1 MQSPLAAGRRLVQH
15 QPMTGDAAI
24 DEAIR
29 EIGLLEDEEVDL
41 LGSAFALALL
51 DDPGADLDMAE
62 SVIAEIDDD
71 LDDCFDTGRPADRAL
86 TLASIIGGRHAFV
99 GNAEN
104 YDDPGNA
111 DLLRVVETRRGLPVA
126 LAIIYVEL
134 ARLRGWE
141 AEVLN
146 VPGHVLVRIGTRE
159 DGQVIDPFNG
169 GAAIDG
175 DGINALLEG
184 HYRRRVPAI
193 QRDFA
198 AMTNREVLV
207 RLLNNPAGRAEAAR
221 DFERARELYRRMVAI
236 APADLTGWWG
246 CARMAVA
253 MGDPDEIRADLAAM
267 LELTRDPHMRARIAT
282 MLEREQARR
291 ERR

>member
-1 MQSPLAAGRRLVQH
+1 MLVQH
-15 QPMTGDAAI
+15 RAMTGDATI

-62 SVIAEIDDD
+62 SVIADIEDD
-71 LDDCFDTGRPADRAL
+71 LASYFDLEDPESRAII
-86 TLASIIGGRHAFV
+86 LAEVIAGRHRFT

-126 LAIIYVEL
+126 LAIVYADL
-134 ARLRGWE
+134 ARQRGWA

-146 VPGHVLVRIGTRE
+146 VPGHVLVRIGSRE
-159 DGQVIDPFNG
+159 AGQVIDPFNH
-169 GAAIDG
+169 GAPVDEA
-175 DGINALLEG
+175 GISALLAS
-184 HYRRRVPAI
+184 HYRRPVPPI

-267 LELTRDPHMRARIAT
+267 LEITRDPHMRARISK
-282 MLEREQARR
+282 MLEREQERR